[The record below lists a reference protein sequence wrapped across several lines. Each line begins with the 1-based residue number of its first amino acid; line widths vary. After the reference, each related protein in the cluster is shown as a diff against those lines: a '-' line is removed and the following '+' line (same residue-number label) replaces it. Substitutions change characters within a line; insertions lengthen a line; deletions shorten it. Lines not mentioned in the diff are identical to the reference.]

1 MGAFLRR
8 PFFIVGINPLSLA
21 QKPLTALLAHKGR
34 GPGRGGRSAQC
45 SAASLNHFNLVRK
58 FIMSH
63 SFQKSKEGKMQSFTK
78 LSPEEVLSMA
88 INIEGSNASR
98 YSVWADRFRPYNP
111 DVSKLLDELAEE
123 EQIYQKRLSDIFKEK
138 YGEKK
143 VKSNPVRISKI
154 VEDSSHDLDHFFVT
168 DESMGKRIL
177 LSALKSE
184 FETFV
189 FFKQALLN
197 TKDEKLAKLFNLLAD
212 FEEEH
217 IREIRDSFESK
228 SNTKA

>member
-1 MGAFLRR
+1 
-8 PFFIVGINPLSLA
+8 
-21 QKPLTALLAHKGR
+21 
-34 GPGRGGRSAQC
+34 
-45 SAASLNHFNLVRK
+45 
-58 FIMSH
+58 
-63 SFQKSKEGKMQSFTK
+63 MQSFTK